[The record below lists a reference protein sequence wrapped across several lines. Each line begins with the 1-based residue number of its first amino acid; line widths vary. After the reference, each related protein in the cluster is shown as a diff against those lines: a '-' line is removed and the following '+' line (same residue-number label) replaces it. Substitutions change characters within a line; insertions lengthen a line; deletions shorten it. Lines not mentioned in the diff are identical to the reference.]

1 MPSRTAETA
10 AAGAA
15 HKPEIVNQA
24 PLMPK
29 LDRYLFREFTQSFLA
44 TLIILLMVS
53 VGGVMA
59 DLLGDVADGKV
70 PARLLL
76 SQLGLQFLNYMPYII
91 PLALMLGLLLAFSRL
106 YRDSEMAVLTAA
118 GIGPRRLL
126 RPLLML
132 VIPVV
137 AVVGLCSLWLGPW
150 ALRTA
155 QDMLDHANRSLVV
168 SGLDAGKFTVM
179 SSGAVVY
186 VSALSP
192 DGTGLSK
199 VFMHRSDEGRIDVVT
214 AKSGQMFFEGERNRY
229 LRLDDGFRV
238 EGPDGPG
245 LDYRLIRYKANE
257 VALPDRADTMDKDD
271 PELLPTPQ
279 LLSDPRPD
287 ANAQVHARLTPPLLA
302 LAFALLTLPL
312 SRSSPRQARYGRVM
326 LGFLAYLVG
335 ISLMF
340 NGTQLLADGKLPGMA
355 GLWWLTLPLLAA
367 AIWFYLRDGQL
378 SRTRRV
384 A

>member
-1 MPSRTAETA
+1 
-10 AAGAA
+10 
-15 HKPEIVNQA
+15 
-24 PLMPK
+24 MPK

-126 RPLLML
+126 RPLMML
-132 VIPVV
+132 VVPVV
-137 AVVGLCSLWLGPW
+137 LLVATCSLWLGPW

-155 QDMLDHANRSLVV
+155 HQMLDHANRSLVV
-168 SGLDAGKFTVM
+168 SGLDAGKFTVL

-199 VFMHRSDEGRIDVVT
+199 VFMHRAKDGRIDVVT

-238 EGPDGPG
+238 EGPDGGG
-245 LDYRLIRYKANE
+245 LDYRLIRYKSNE
-257 VALPDRADTMDKDD
+257 VALPDRADTLDKDD

-279 LLSDPRPD
+279 LLADQRPE
-287 ANAQVHARLTPPLLA
+287 ANAQIHARLTPPLLA

-335 ISLMF
+335 VSLMF
-340 NGTQLLADGKLPGMA
+340 NGTQLLADGKLPGLV
-355 GLWWLTLPLLAA
+355 GLWWLTLPLLAF
-367 AIWFYLRDGQL
+367 AIWFYLRDGHL
-378 SRTRRV
+378 SRPRRS